1 MLVIIKK
8 EKKEDINDVHEYIKS
23 PKKIIHRQRR
33 CVADSNCHFSYDPL
47 SSKSN
52 SLPPAN
58 PHIKKKKNTK
68 EHQTPDFKDTTN
80 SDQNKRDPRAY
91 SDRSEKAQVALGR

>member
-58 PHIKKKKNTK
+58 PHIKKKTEYWREIRPANISMQKLM
-68 EHQTPDFKDTTN
+68 
-80 SDQNKRDPRAY
+80 
-91 SDRSEKAQVALGR
+91 EKAEWNNLNE

>member
-58 PHIKKKKNTK
+58 PHIKKKKTQKSIRLPTSKTQQTQTKTK
-68 EHQTPDFKDTTN
+68 EIRELILTEVKKHK
-80 SDQNKRDPRAY
+80 
-91 SDRSEKAQVALGR
+91 